1 MCIAIAAAEYGREVL
16 LIDLDERSSL
26 SFQFM
31 IENPRFTMLEV
42 ATNNAALDLSVIRT
56 SERIDFL
63 PAAPRITALDA
74 LEISAIELK
83 NKFSKYELVVIDTP
97 SALNQRSN
105 LAAQISD
112 AVLYPTTDAL
122 IAIRGVLQAHDFYA
136 DLQQLG
142 VLAIRQQLNENSSVP
157 ALAADFKIL
166 EPVIPDDENVSL
178 AQIANKSLMNFAKLS
193 AAADAYRDVTYF
205 LLEELLGSKS
215 NATL

>member
-16 LIDLDERSSL
+16 LVDLDERSSL

-42 ATNNAALDLSVIRT
+42 ATNNTALDLSVIRT

-63 PAAPRITALDA
+63 PAAPRITALDT

-112 AVLYPTTDAL
+112 AVLYPTTDAM

-142 VLAIRQQLNENSSVP
+142 VLPIRQQLNENSSMP

-205 LLEELLGSKS
+205 LLEELLGGKS

>member
-63 PAAPRITALDA
+63 PAAPRITALDT

-112 AVLYPTTDAL
+112 AVLYPTTDAM

>member
-42 ATNNAALDLSVIRT
+42 ATNNTALDLSVIRT

-63 PAAPRITALDA
+63 PAAPRITALDT
-74 LEISAIELK
+74 LETSAIELK

-112 AVLYPTTDAL
+112 AVLYPTTDAM

-142 VLAIRQQLNENSSVP
+142 VLPIRQQLNENSSVP

-205 LLEELLGSKS
+205 LLEELLGGKS
-215 NATL
+215 NAAL

>member
-42 ATNNAALDLSVIRT
+42 ATNNTALDLSVIRT

-63 PAAPRITALDA
+63 PAAPRITALDT

-112 AVLYPTTDAL
+112 AVLYPTTDAM

-142 VLAIRQQLNENSSVP
+142 VLPIRQQLNENSSVP
-157 ALAADFKIL
+157 ALAVDFKIL

>member
-16 LIDLDERSSL
+16 LVDLDERSSL

-42 ATNNAALDLSVIRT
+42 ATNNTALDLSVIRT

-63 PAAPRITALDA
+63 PAAPRITALDT

-112 AVLYPTTDAL
+112 AVLYPTTDAM
-122 IAIRGVLQAHDFYA
+122 IAIRGVLQAHDFYV

-142 VLAIRQQLNENSSVP
+142 VLPIRQQLNENSSVP

>member
-42 ATNNAALDLSVIRT
+42 ATNNTALDLSVIRT

-63 PAAPRITALDA
+63 PAAPRITALDT
-74 LEISAIELK
+74 LEISAIVLK

-112 AVLYPTTDAL
+112 AVLYPTTDAM
-122 IAIRGVLQAHDFYA
+122 IAIRGVLQAHDFYV

-142 VLAIRQQLNENSSVP
+142 VLPIRQQLNENSSVP

-215 NATL
+215 NAAL

>member
-16 LIDLDERSSL
+16 LVDLDERSSL

-42 ATNNAALDLSVIRT
+42 ATNNTALDLSVIRT

-63 PAAPRITALDA
+63 PAAPRITALDT

-142 VLAIRQQLNENSSVP
+142 VLAIRQQLNENSSMP

>member
-16 LIDLDERSSL
+16 LVDLDERSSL

-42 ATNNAALDLSVIRT
+42 ATNNTALDLSVIRT

-63 PAAPRITALDA
+63 PAAPRITALDT

-112 AVLYPTTDAL
+112 AVLYPTTDTL
-122 IAIRGVLQAHDFYA
+122 LAIRGVLQAHDFYA

-142 VLAIRQQLNENSSVP
+142 VLAIRQQLNENSSMP

-205 LLEELLGSKS
+205 LLEELLGGKS

>member
-63 PAAPRITALDA
+63 PAAPRITALDT

-112 AVLYPTTDAL
+112 AVLYPTTDAM
-122 IAIRGVLQAHDFYA
+122 IAIRGVLQAHDFYV

-142 VLAIRQQLNENSSVP
+142 VLPIRQQLNENSSVP

-215 NATL
+215 NAAL

>member
-42 ATNNAALDLSVIRT
+42 ATNNTALDLSVIRT

-63 PAAPRITALDA
+63 PAAPRITALDT

-142 VLAIRQQLNENSSVP
+142 VLPIRQQLNENSSVP

-205 LLEELLGSKS
+205 LLEELLGGKS
-215 NATL
+215 NAAL

>member
-16 LIDLDERSSL
+16 LVDLDERSSL

-42 ATNNAALDLSVIRT
+42 ATNNTALDLSVIRT

-63 PAAPRITALDA
+63 PAAPRITALDT

-112 AVLYPTTDAL
+112 AVLYPTTDAM

-142 VLAIRQQLNENSSVP
+142 VLPIRQ
-157 ALAADFKIL
+157 
-166 EPVIPDDENVSL
+166 DDENVSL

-205 LLEELLGSKS
+205 LLEELLGGKS

>member
-63 PAAPRITALDA
+63 PAAPRITALDT

-112 AVLYPTTDAL
+112 AVLYPTTDAM

-157 ALAADFKIL
+157 ALAVDFKIL

>member
-42 ATNNAALDLSVIRT
+42 ATNNTALDLSVIRT

-63 PAAPRITALDA
+63 PAAPRITALDT

>member
-16 LIDLDERSSL
+16 LVDLDERSSL

-42 ATNNAALDLSVIRT
+42 ATSNSALDLSVIRT

-63 PAAPRITALDA
+63 PAAPRITALDT

-112 AVLYPTTDAL
+112 AVLYPTTDAM

-136 DLQQLG
+136 DLQQMG
-142 VLAIRQQLNENSSVP
+142 VLPIRQQLNENSSMP

-215 NATL
+215 NTTL

>member
-42 ATNNAALDLSVIRT
+42 ATNNTALDLSVIRT

-63 PAAPRITALDA
+63 PAAPRITALDT
-74 LEISAIELK
+74 LEISAIVLK

-142 VLAIRQQLNENSSVP
+142 VLAIRQQLNENSSMP

>member
-42 ATNNAALDLSVIRT
+42 ATNNTALDLSVIRT

-63 PAAPRITALDA
+63 PAAPRITALDT
-74 LEISAIELK
+74 LEISAKEIK

-112 AVLYPTTDAL
+112 AVLYPTTDAM
-122 IAIRGVLQAHDFYA
+122 IAIRGVLQAHDFYS

-215 NATL
+215 NAAL

>member
-42 ATNNAALDLSVIRT
+42 ATNNSALDLSVIRT

-63 PAAPRITALDA
+63 PSAPRITALDA

-83 NKFSKYELVVIDTP
+83 HKFSKYELVVIDTP

-142 VLAIRQQLNENSSVP
+142 VLPIRQQLSENSSVP

>member
-63 PAAPRITALDA
+63 PAAPRITALDT

-142 VLAIRQQLNENSSVP
+142 VLPIRQQLNENSSVP
-157 ALAADFKIL
+157 ALAVDFKIL

>member
-42 ATNNAALDLSVIRT
+42 ATNNTALDLSVIRT

-63 PAAPRITALDA
+63 PAAPRITALDT

-112 AVLYPTTDAL
+112 AVLYPTTDAM

>member
-63 PAAPRITALDA
+63 PAAPRITALDT

-142 VLAIRQQLNENSSVP
+142 VLAIRQQLNENSSMP

-215 NATL
+215 NAAL

>member
-42 ATNNAALDLSVIRT
+42 ATNNSALDLSVIRT

-63 PAAPRITALDA
+63 PAAPRITALDT

-112 AVLYPTTDAL
+112 AVLYPTTDAM

-142 VLAIRQQLNENSSVP
+142 VLPIRQQLNENSSVP

-215 NATL
+215 NAAL

>member
-1 MCIAIAAAEYGREVL
+1 MCLAIAAAEYGREVL

-63 PAAPRITALDA
+63 PAAPRITALDT

-122 IAIRGVLQAHDFYA
+122 LAIRGVLQAHDFYA

-142 VLAIRQQLNENSSVP
+142 VLAIRQKLNENSSMP

-205 LLEELLGSKS
+205 LLEELLGGKS

>member
-42 ATNNAALDLSVIRT
+42 ATNNTALDLSVIRT

-63 PAAPRITALDA
+63 PAAPRITALDT
-74 LEISAIELK
+74 LEISAKELK

-112 AVLYPTTDAL
+112 AVLYPTTDAM

-178 AQIANKSLMNFAKLS
+178 AQIGNKSLMNFAKLS

>member
-16 LIDLDERSSL
+16 LLDLDERSSL

-42 ATNNAALDLSVIRT
+42 ATNNTALDLSVIRT

-63 PAAPRITALDA
+63 PAAPRITALDT
-74 LEISAIELK
+74 LDVSAIELK
-83 NKFSKYELVVIDTP
+83 RKFSKYELVVIDTP

-105 LAAQISD
+105 FAAQISD
-112 AVLYPTTDAL
+112 AVLYPTTDTL
-122 IAIRGVLQAHDFYA
+122 LAIRGVLQAHDFYA
-136 DLQQLG
+136 DLQQMG
-142 VLAIRQQLNENSSVP
+142 VLPIRQQLNENSSMP

-205 LLEELLGSKS
+205 LLEELLGGKS

>member
-42 ATNNAALDLSVIRT
+42 ATNNTALDLSVIRT

-63 PAAPRITALDA
+63 PAAPRITALDT
-74 LEISAIELK
+74 LEISAKELK

-112 AVLYPTTDAL
+112 AVLYPTTDAM

>member
-63 PAAPRITALDA
+63 PAAPRITALDT

-112 AVLYPTTDAL
+112 AVLYPTTDAM

-142 VLAIRQQLNENSSVP
+142 VLPIRQQLNENSSVP

>member
-16 LIDLDERSSL
+16 LIDLDERAGL

-42 ATNNAALDLSVIRT
+42 ATNNSALDLSVIRT

-63 PAAPRITALDA
+63 PSAPRITALDA

-83 NKFSKYELVVIDTP
+83 HKFSKYELVVIDTP

-142 VLAIRQQLNENSSVP
+142 VLPIRQQLSENSSVP

>member
-63 PAAPRITALDA
+63 PAAPRITALDT

-122 IAIRGVLQAHDFYA
+122 LAIRGVLQAHDFYA

-178 AQIANKSLMNFAKLS
+178 AQIGNKSLMNFAKLS

>member
-63 PAAPRITALDA
+63 PAAPRITALDT

-142 VLAIRQQLNENSSVP
+142 VLAIRQQLNENSSMP

>member
-42 ATNNAALDLSVIRT
+42 ATNNTALDLSVIRT

-63 PAAPRITALDA
+63 PAAPRITALDT

-112 AVLYPTTDAL
+112 AVLYPTTDAI

-193 AAADAYRDVTYF
+193 DAADAYRDVTYF

-215 NATL
+215 NAAL

>member
-42 ATNNAALDLSVIRT
+42 ATNNSALDLSVIRT

-63 PAAPRITALDA
+63 PAAPRITALDT

-112 AVLYPTTDAL
+112 AVLYPTTDAM

-215 NATL
+215 NAAL

>member
-42 ATNNAALDLSVIRT
+42 ATNNTALDLSVIRT

-63 PAAPRITALDA
+63 PAAPRITALDT
-74 LEISAIELK
+74 LEISAIVLK

-112 AVLYPTTDAL
+112 AVLYPTTDAM
-122 IAIRGVLQAHDFYA
+122 IAIRGVLQAHDFYV

-142 VLAIRQQLNENSSVP
+142 VLPIRQQLNENSSVP

-205 LLEELLGSKS
+205 LLEELLGGKS
-215 NATL
+215 NAAL

>member
-63 PAAPRITALDA
+63 PAAPRITALDT

-112 AVLYPTTDAL
+112 AVLYPTTDAM

-142 VLAIRQQLNENSSVP
+142 VLPIRQQLNENSSVP

-215 NATL
+215 NAAL

>member
-42 ATNNAALDLSVIRT
+42 ATNNTALDLSVIRT

-63 PAAPRITALDA
+63 PAAPRITALDT

-112 AVLYPTTDAL
+112 AVLYPTTDAM

-142 VLAIRQQLNENSSVP
+142 VLPIRQQLNENSSVP

-215 NATL
+215 NAAL

>member
-16 LIDLDERSSL
+16 LVDLDERAGL

-31 IENPRFTMLEV
+31 IENPRFTLLEV
-42 ATNNAALDLSVIRT
+42 ATNNAALDLSIIRT

-63 PAAPRITALDA
+63 PAAPRITALDT
-74 LEISAIELK
+74 LDISATELK
-83 NKFSKYELVVIDTP
+83 RKFSKYELVVIDTP
-97 SALNQRSN
+97 SALNQRCN

-122 IAIRGVLQAHDFYA
+122 LAIRGVLQAHDFYR

-142 VLAIRQQLNENSSVP
+142 VLPIKQLLKENSSVP

-166 EPVIPDDENVSL
+166 DPVIPDDENVYL
-178 AQIANKSLMNFAKLS
+178 AQIANKSLMNYAKLS
-193 AAADAYRDVTYF
+193 AAADAYRDITYF
-205 LLEELLGSKS
+205 LLEDLLGGKS

>member
-42 ATNNAALDLSVIRT
+42 ATNNTALDLSVIRT

-63 PAAPRITALDA
+63 PAAPRITALDT

-112 AVLYPTTDAL
+112 AVLYPTTDAM

-142 VLAIRQQLNENSSVP
+142 VLAIRQQLNENSSMP

-193 AAADAYRDVTYF
+193 DAADAYRDVTYF

-215 NATL
+215 NAAL

>member
-42 ATNNAALDLSVIRT
+42 ATNNTALDLSVIRT

-63 PAAPRITALDA
+63 PAAPRITALDT

-83 NKFSKYELVVIDTP
+83 HKFSKYELVVIDTP

-112 AVLYPTTDAL
+112 AVLYPTTDAM